1 MDDKVKK
8 YIDEQI
14 EKQKKA
20 YQEEKLKT
28 LKKLKLGD
36 FEKRPKG
43 AKKDDYPEVD
53 EYGDRYRFIP
63 AEISDEEYEEL
74 KKHIPDE
81 VKEEPKANGWYT
93 FAIVVTVIAAI
104 VMLIGFGAESEP
116 AAIIGGSIFGYML
129 FFMLP
134 IISLLSKIEQN
145 QRDKD

>member
-1 MDDKVKK
+1 MDDKVQK

-14 EKQKKA
+14 EKQRKA
-20 YQEEKLKT
+20 YQDEKLKT

-36 FEKRPKG
+36 IEKRPKG

-53 EYGDRYRFIP
+53 EWGDHYRFIP
-63 AEISDEEYEEL
+63 AEISDEESEEL
-74 KKHIPDE
+74 KKHIPGE

-93 FAIVVTVIAAI
+93 FAIVVTIIAAI
-104 VMLIGFGAESEP
+104 VMLIGFGGDSEP

-145 QRDKD
+145 QRNKD